1 MYVNKKETIKHMR
14 KLLFIGGGSVV
25 LLLAILFG
33 VFFAGPLLASA
44 NSGPGQTTATSTAA
58 TTNPYCEQY
67 LQDLANR
74 LNVSVST
81 LQSDKLSAAEDVLAQ
96 LVKDGKL
103 TQKEAD
109 AIQKRLES
117 RQACTGK
124 GGLFELAVIKNVLK
138 QQLPGIA
145 TQVAQGLDLTVAQ
158 LKADLQAGQS
168 LNQIATAQ
176 KVSSAQ
182 LHTIVTNAIQ
192 DALNKAVSAGDI
204 TQVQET
210 TFMQFLQNHPQV
222 LNNLLNRHFAKSQTT
237 TTTNR

>member
-1 MYVNKKETIKHMR
+1 MR
-14 KLLFIGGGSVV
+14 KLLFIGGGSAL

-44 NSGPGQTTATSTAA
+44 SSKSGQTTSATSAST

-81 LQSDKLSAAEDVLAQ
+81 LQSDKLAAAEDVLAQ
-96 LVKDGKL
+96 LVKNGKL

-124 GGLFELAVIKNVLK
+124 GGLFELAVIKNVLR

-145 TQVAQGLDLTVAQ
+145 SDVAQGLNLSVDQ

-168 LNQIATAQ
+168 LNQIAAAQ

-182 LHTIVTNAIQ
+182 LHTIVTHAIQ

-204 TQVQET
+204 TQAQET
-210 TFMQFLQNHPQV
+210 TFMQFLQNHPQF
-222 LNNLLNRHFAKSQTT
+222 LNRLLNRHFDPTKSQTT
-237 TTTNR
+237 TTNQ

>member
-1 MYVNKKETIKHMR
+1 MR
-14 KLLFIGGGSVV
+14 KLLFIGGGSAL

-44 NSGPGQTTATSTAA
+44 NSGSGQTTATSTST

-81 LQSDKLSAAEDVLAQ
+81 LQSDKLAAAEDVLAQ

-103 TQKEAD
+103 TQKEANV
-109 AIQKRLES
+109 IQKRLES

-124 GGLFELAVIKNVLK
+124 GIPFERAVIKNVLG
-138 QQLPGIA
+138 QQLSGIVSD
-145 TQVAQGLDLTVAQ
+145 VAQGLHLTVAQ

-168 LNQIATAQ
+168 LNQIAAAQ

-192 DALNKAVSAGDI
+192 NALNRAVGAGAI
-204 TQVQET
+204 TQSQET
-210 TFMQFLQNHPQV
+210 TYMQFLKHHPLLLNH
-222 LNNLLNRHFAKSQTT
+222 LLNRHFGKSKAT
-237 TTTNR
+237 TTTNQ

>member
-1 MYVNKKETIKHMR
+1 MR
-14 KLLFIGGGSVV
+14 KLLFIGGGSAL

-44 NSGPGQTTATSTAA
+44 SSKSGQATATSA

-81 LQSDKLSAAEDVLAQ
+81 LQNDKLSAAEDVLAQ

-109 AIQKRLES
+109 AIKQRLES
-117 RQACTGK
+117 RQPCTGK
-124 GGLFELAVIKNVLK
+124 GGLFERAVVMNALR
-138 QQLPGIA
+138 QQLPDIA
-145 TQVAQGLDLTVAQ
+145 NQVAQGLNLSVTQ
-158 LKADLQAGQS
+158 LKADLQSGQS
-168 LNQIATAQ
+168 LNQIAAAQ
-176 KVSSAQ
+176 HISSDQ

-192 DALNKAVSAGDI
+192 NALNKAVNTGDI
-204 TQVQET
+204 TQTQEN
-210 TFMQFLQNHPQV
+210 TFMQLLQNHPQL
-222 LNNLLNRHFAKSQTT
+222 LNNLLNRHFNKSQA
-237 TTTNR
+237 TTTNQ